1 MECGTRDSSTWI
13 NIKIAFVLNDL
24 YKSPDADLVF
34 TGHGNFP
41 GVSDEQ
47 LLKDLERATKK
58 GNDEGVRSALTKLYL
73 RFPYNQE
80 YKKKC

>member
-24 YKSPDADLVF
+24 HKSPDADLLF
-34 TGHGNFP
+34 TGHGKFP

-47 LLKDLERATKK
+47 LLKDLERAIKK
-58 GNDEGVRSALTKLYL
+58 GNDEG
-73 RFPYNQE
+73 FPYNQE
-80 YKKKC
+80 YKKRLIEMNRK